1 MPLAAG
7 AIICTAAAEA
17 VSLEEGFRNPPNSAK
32 PHTWYHLMN
41 GNVTKEG
48 ITCDFEAL
56 AKAGIGG

>member
-41 GNVTKEG
+41 GRSPTRG
-48 ITCDFEAL
+48 TI
-56 AKAGIGG
+56 